1 MNADES
7 ESWSAVL
14 DAALRRSESQS
25 YATVVD
31 LSRRRALSTH
41 ATLLVLD
48 AETTGLDVEK
58 DVLMEVGSIA
68 STQDLVPIASL
79 HIVLCVK
86 DELLTEMDSWC
97 QDHHGKPREEEK
109 VAA

>member
-14 DAALRRSESQS
+14 DAVLRRSESQS

-58 DVLMEVGSIA
+58 DVLMEMGVIA
-68 STQDLVPIASL
+68 TTLKI
-79 HIVLCVK
+79 LC
-86 DELLTEMDSWC
+86 
-97 QDHHGKPREEEK
+97 R
-109 VAA
+109 